1 MGRSPT
7 PSLLCGRVQA
17 QTEILRAP
25 KTIVTNATKESNA
38 VARRAGIV
46 GLGTLASRI
55 LGAARESVTAAFFP
69 LAATDAF
76 FVAFTIPNALRS
88 ILGEG
93 AVASAFV
100 PVFTE
105 AREKE
110 GLERAKAFHRNL
122 SGVFVAVLAL
132 VTVAGV
138 TLAPWAVTLYAAG
151 YRSDPERFGLATSLT
166 RVVFPYIFFM
176 GVAALGM
183 GVLNAQKKF
192 AVPAFAPALLNVA
205 MIAAPFLLVP
215 ICIGRGADPVMSLAW
230 GALAGGLLQVLAQR
244 PALAREG
251 FGGWPR
257 FDLRDPYV
265 RKTLKLLGPLVLG
278 LGVYQINLILSRQI
292 ASFLPEGAQSFVY
305 YASRVVDLPLGVFSL
320 AIGTAALPSLAEAKQ
335 RGSADDVRAIAENAH
350 GLSLFVAMPASF
362 VLFALAEPS
371 IVVLFERGAF
381 THAVALE
388 AASALGLQALGIVAI
403 SSIRVIVPVYYA
415 HNDTRM
421 PVIASTAN
429 LVVFGVTALALLS
442 TLGHLAISL
451 ALSVAS
457 FAQLIVLYVAIRR
470 RVGDVL
476 RIGVVVKQAL
486 VTGVSAALA
495 GAAAYLVARSLG
507 TWSLGGNSLTNI
519 LAFVTAL
526 TTAVVVYLGVAFL
539 LKAPML
545 DPFVRAIKRRF

>member
-1 MGRSPT
+1 M
-7 PSLLCGRVQA
+7 
-17 QTEILRAP
+17 
-25 KTIVTNATKESNA
+25 TNATKESNA

-122 SGVFVAVLAL
+122 SGVFIAVLAL

-138 TLAPWAVTLYAAG
+138 ALAPWAVTLYAAG

-176 GVAALGM
+176 GIAALGM

-215 ICIGRGADPVMSLAW
+215 ICIGQGADPILSLAW

-251 FGGWPR
+251 FGGFPR

-335 RGSADDVRAIAENAH
+335 RGSTEDVRAIAENAH
-350 GLSLFVAMPASF
+350 GLSLFVAMPASV

-381 THAVALE
+381 THAVAIE

-421 PVIASTAN
+421 PVIASTVN
-429 LVVFGVTALALLS
+429 LVVFGATALALLH

-457 FAQLIVLYVAIRR
+457 FAQLFVLYLGVKR

-476 RIGVVVKQAL
+476 RFRVVLKQAL
-486 VTGVSAALA
+486 LTGASAALA
-495 GAAAYLVARSLG
+495 GAAAYFVARSLG

-519 LAFVTAL
+519 FAFAAALATAI
-526 TTAVVVYLGVAFL
+526 VVYLGAAFVL
-539 LKAPML
+539 RAPML